1 MREIAPPG
9 AASQAIGP
17 VRDSGGRPGSWA
29 PVRWGWTMTDLAGL
43 TATELVAA
51 YRSGSVS
58 PVEATAAALA
68 AIDAYDD
75 AGVNAFVLVDP
86 DGAMAAAERSAARWR
101 AGEPLGP
108 GDGVPTSIKDLLYTR
123 GWPTLRGAALIDE
136 RGPWDDDAPAVAR
149 LRESGAV
156 LLGKT
161 TTPEFGWKGVTDSP
175 RYGPTGNP
183 WNPALTAG
191 GSSGGSAAAVGLR
204 MGAWSVGT
212 DGGGSLRIPAA
223 FTGTVTIKPT
233 YGLVPVWPASPFGTL
248 SHAGP
253 ITRGVA
259 DAALMLDILT
269 GFDPR
274 DWSALPTPAA
284 SFRDGLDDG
293 VGGLRVAFSPD
304 LGHVRNDPRVEAVVR
319 AAAGVLAD
327 AGAHVEEVDPG
338 FADPVDAFH
347 TLWFTGAAKVVQPYG
362 AGALEQVD
370 PGPAA
375 RRRARSRVRRG
386 GLPGRGGG
394 AGGPRRADGPVPPHL
409 RPAADADP
417 ADHRVP
423 EGRRRAAGMA
433 FARLDQLDA
442 VHVPVQPDPAAGGER
457 AVRVRRRPS
466 GRPADRRPAAR
477 RRAGAA
483 GRPRVRAGHR
493 PRRAVTPT
501 DPGIARWRLHTQQV
515 ARPAHDDPAEV
526 VRRMGAVQ
534 SQDYLASM
542 WAVGLRTRGATAS
555 TVEQALA
562 DRAIVRTHF
571 MRNTVHLVAPEDLRW
586 MLRLVAPRIRMII
599 DGISRAA

>member
-1 MREIAPPG
+1 
-9 AASQAIGP
+9 
-17 VRDSGGRPGSWA
+17 
-29 PVRWGWTMTDLAGL
+29 MTDLAGL

-51 YRSGSVS
+51 YGAGSVS

-68 AIDAYDD
+68 TIDAYDG
-75 AGVNAFVLVDP
+75 AGVNAFVLVDH
-86 DGAMAAAERSAARWR
+86 DSAMEAAERSAARWR

-108 GDGVPTSIKDLLYTR
+108 GDGVPASIKDLLYTR
-123 GWPTLRGAALIDE
+123 GWPTLRGTTLIDE
-136 RGPWDDDAPAVAR
+136 RGPWEDDAPAVAR

-274 DWSALPTPAA
+274 DWSALPTPAT
-284 SFRDGLDDG
+284 SFRVGLDDG
-293 VGGLRVAFSPD
+293 VRGLRVAFSPD

-319 AAAGVLAD
+319 AAAGVFAD

-370 PGPAA
+370 PG
-375 RRRARSRVRRG
+375 
-386 GLPGRGGG
+386 L
-394 AGGPRRADGPVPPHL
+394 
-409 RPAADADP
+409 
-417 ADHRVP
+417 
-423 EGRRRAAGMA
+423 RRAAERGHGVSA
-433 FARLDQLDA
+433 ADYLDA
-442 VHVPVQPDPAAGGER
+442 V
-457 AVRVRRRPS
+457 AVRVDLGERM
-466 GRPADRRPAAR
+466 GRFHRTYDLLLTPTLPITAFPKGADVPPGWHSPDWTSWTPYTYPFNLTQQPAASVPCGFVDGLPVGLQIVGPR
-477 RRAGAA
+477 HADALVLRAARA
-483 GRPRVRAGHR
+483 YERATGR
-493 PRRAVTPT
+493 VTP
-501 DPGIARWRLHTQQV
+501 
-515 ARPAHDDPAEV
+515 
-526 VRRMGAVQ
+526 
-534 SQDYLASM
+534 
-542 WAVGLRTRGATAS
+542 
-555 TVEQALA
+555 
-562 DRAIVRTHF
+562 
-571 MRNTVHLVAPEDLRW
+571 
-586 MLRLVAPRIRMII
+586 
-599 DGISRAA
+599 